1 MEPIIRVCSFLL
13 NAHKSSDAKSE
24 QKEYKAFRFVLSL
37 SLSLSLSLEMR
48 SARKRA
54 LSLSLFADER
64 FCGDFLWAQKT
75 EKVFVMSR
83 TRNKQRQKKRALARW
98 SESKEFSAENLRS
111 LVATTAN
118 A

>member
-1 MEPIIRVCSFLL
+1 
-13 NAHKSSDAKSE
+13 
-24 QKEYKAFRFVLSL
+24 
-37 SLSLSLSLEMR
+37 MR

-54 LSLSLFADER
+54 VSLSLFADKR

-75 EKVFVMSR
+75 EKVFVISR
-83 TRNKQRQKKRALARW
+83 TRNKQKRQKKRALARW

-111 LVATTAN
+111 LTAN